1 MRASA
6 IRNLRQEGVFTST
19 SDNWGLLTVEMH
31 AMPRF
36 AGLSNS
42 DTTPHTHAEFQTGGE
57 VKKLVFL
64 AGMGHRIRES

>member
-6 IRNLRQEGVFTST
+6 IRNLRQEGVFTRT

-36 AGLSNS
+36 TGLSNS
-42 DTTPHTHAEFQTGGE
+42 DTTPHTHAQTFRRE
-57 VKKLVFL
+57 V
-64 AGMGHRIRES
+64 G

>member
-19 SDNWGLLTVEMH
+19 SDNWDLLTVAMH

-42 DTTPHTHAEFQTGGE
+42 DITPHTRAEFQTGGE

-64 AGMGHRIRES
+64 AGMGLRIRES